1 MDDNIYYLN
10 LENISEK
17 GTVQNPIY
25 VSFNVSLSPKT
36 VLTKLKRSLESLL
49 FKVYNFNTGALVA
62 SFSFPGG
69 TSGIYSISGLIE
81 GATYVVA
88 LTEVN
93 NNFPCNVSRDCPDGL
108 YYGFSEC
115 YYKFTP
121 HGTYSSGGN
130 QYYNILD
137 INGNSKKEVVL
148 QPILKETKRR
158 NIYVDHLQLSRKF
171 SVIPQNGQQKH
182 MQGGCI
188 AENYF
193 IMALICDKKDTKYT
207 NNTAIYIYNNNDL
220 SKPIKFIHSID
231 FVHANG
237 MTYDSDTKEVLIA
250 SSISREET
258 SKHCVYKI
266 KLNDL
271 VNPDYLSPHY
281 LYKFE
286 DLFTKIE
293 LPAGGI
299 GYDLKN
305 NRYVYHSG
313 SSLCTPKS
321 LIESP
326 NDTYDIANNDNNFY
340 GDVMHLNQDLG
351 VYNQKIF
358 VACTEET
365 KHPRTGTNNQA
376 IHFFNQNKKYLFT
389 LDFASVHA
397 TSGMQYVISGQ
408 KYSSWECEWVEIV
421 KSNNDYLLVIGAG
434 ASYTDANNV
443 RTELPAVFT
452 LKLNDLKYNSKYSV
466 IEYLN
471 NYSS

>member
-1 MDDNIYYLN
+1 MNDNIYYLN

-69 TSGIYSISGLIE
+69 TSGIYSILGLIE

-93 NNFPCNVSRDCPDGL
+93 NNFPCNVSRDCSDGL

-121 HGTYSSGGN
+121 LETYSSGGN
-130 QYYNILD
+130 QYYNIID
-137 INGNSKKEVVL
+137 VNGNSKKEVVL

-171 SVIPQNGQQKH
+171 SIDVSGTAQKH

-193 IMALICDKKDTKYT
+193 IMAMICNTKDAEYK
-207 NNTAIYIYNNNDL
+207 NNTAVYIYDNNNL
-220 SKPIKFIHSID
+220 SKPLKVIDSID

-237 MTYDSDTKEVLIA
+237 MTYNPVTKEILIA
-250 SSISREET
+250 SSTSRDN
-258 SKHCVYKI
+258 SAKRCVYRI
-266 KLNDL
+266 KLSDL
-271 VNPDYLSPHY
+271 VNPNYDSNYYSSNFD
-281 LYKFE
+281 K
-286 DLFTKIE
+286 LFSKVI

-326 NDTYDIANNDNNFY
+326 KDTYDIANNDNNFY
-340 GDVMHLNQDLG
+340 GDAMHLNQDLG

-365 KHPRTGTNNQA
+365 KYPRTGTNNQA

-397 TSGMQYVISGQ
+397 TSGMQYVITGK

-421 KSNNDYLLVIGAG
+421 KNNNDYLLVIGVG
-434 ASYTDANNV
+434 ASYTNANNV

-452 LKLNDLKYNSKYSV
+452 LKLNNLDYNNKYSV

-471 NYSS
+471 NYS